1 MVPPHCNLSIAFSK
15 EIWNRNFSLQEVTQV
30 SFRTI
35 NETTSRL
42 WKNLNS
48 CAFMQNVN
56 TDLFFEDSEAGIC
69 NLFLKNNQT
78 HDGNVS
84 KILKTQPCLFWL
96 LSFFHYFV
104 VNGLGFIF
112 IFFLKIHSVQWESN
126 TSEKRGHKKHVF
138 FCYSFLLWF

>member
-1 MVPPHCNLSIAFSK
+1 
-15 EIWNRNFSLQEVTQV
+15 
-30 SFRTI
+30 
-35 NETTSRL
+35 
-42 WKNLNS
+42 
-48 CAFMQNVN
+48 MQNVN

-112 IFFLKIHSVQWESN
+112 IFFSEN
-126 TSEKRGHKKHVF
+126 TFSTVRIEHLWEKRP
-138 FCYSFLLWF
+138 